1 MNKRYFFTML
11 TVLTVVIFGCS
22 SSKPA
27 TEEGRERWVTL
38 GSSRVDYKMDR
49 DVIRVDSRNAFS
61 QLKFGVQGGAINMH
75 RATIHF
81 ENGSTQEVNLRDNFR
96 RGSASRV
103 IDLQGNR
110 RRIDRISVWYDTKQR
125 SRKKAE
131 LIVYGK

>member
-1 MNKRYFFTML
+1 ML

-27 TEEGRERWVTL
+27 ADEGRERWITVGT
-38 GSSRVDYKMDR
+38 SRVDYRMDH
-49 DVIRVDSRNAFS
+49 DVIRVDSRNVFS
-61 QLKFGVQGGAINMH
+61 QLKFGVQGGSLNMH

-81 ENGSTQEVNLRDNFR
+81 ENGGTQEVNLRDNFR

-110 RRIDRISVWYDTKQR
+110 RRIDRISVWYDTKNF
-125 SRKKAE
+125 SRKKAV
-131 LIVYGK
+131 LVVLGK

>member
-27 TEEGRERWVTL
+27 TDEGRERWVTL
-38 GSSRVDYKMDR
+38 GTSKVDYRIDH
-49 DVIRVDSRNAFS
+49 DVIRVNSRDAFS
-61 QLKFGVQGGAINMH
+61 QLKFGVQGGALNMH

-81 ENGSTQEVNLRDNFR
+81 ENGGTQEVNLRDNFR

-110 RRIDRISVWYDTKQR
+110 RRIDRISVWYDTKNN
-125 SRKKAE
+125 SRRKAV
-131 LIVYGK
+131 LIVLGK